1 MTDPHQTDQAS
12 EDHLEEEHDDA
23 AIGQALR
30 YSAIGFV
37 VLASLIGGGV
47 WFATR
52 SEAEPIRDKVEVKP
66 PEIGELPDV
75 VLPSIP
81 LADISLQSGIQFSH
95 ENGAAGEK
103 LIPEMMGSGAAIL
116 DFDSD
121 GDADIIFINSNQWP
135 WDVEKDEAL
144 RSPATMS
151 AWRNQGDCLFVDVT
165 EEVNLDISLYG
176 QGAAVGDYD
185 WDGDPDLYITVV
197 GSNRLLEN
205 RDGKFFDVT
214 ETSGVAGEANAWSS
228 GAGFFDY
235 DNDGDLDLFVCN
247 YLEWNREFD
256 VSQPFQLVGDERAY
270 GRPKAFKGTMPYL
283 FRNEG
288 DGKFTDISETAG
300 IQLLSASKEPL
311 AKSLGVTFC
320 DIDDDGLL
328 DVIVANDTVQNFL
341 FRNNGDDTF
350 EEMAQAV
357 GVAFDEN
364 GRARG
369 AMGLATAWF
378 RNDRSLGIAIGNF
391 ANEMTALYV
400 AHPDTLQFRDEAVPT
415 GLGPDTR
422 LALTFGV
429 CWADMDLDGRL
440 DLVAANGHIET
451 DINRVQPSQHY
462 EQPPQLFWNC
472 GPESLTEFVS
482 LTAEQCGDD
491 LFVPMVGRGVAAA
504 DFDNDGDLDVLIT
517 ACGQSPRLLRNDQ
530 TTGNNWVR
538 INVGRL
544 ADATG
549 AIVELHAGGQ
559 IQRRLVSRTKSYLT
573 AGEETV
579 SFGLGDVDQIEKVRV
594 KPSAS
599 DEWREFTELEVNRIH
614 HLTTASGGLFGT

>member
-1 MTDPHQTDQAS
+1 MIDPHQTDQPHD
-12 EDHLEEEHDDA
+12 EHLEEEHDDA
-23 AIGQALR
+23 VIGQAVR
-30 YSAIGFV
+30 YSAGAIV
-37 VLASLIGGGV
+37 VLAAVIGGGV

-52 SEAEPIRDKVEVKP
+52 PEAEPISPDVIVKP
-66 PEIGELPDV
+66 PEIGDLPDV

-81 LADISLQSGIQFSH
+81 LVDITVQSGITFSH

-121 GDADIIFINSNQWP
+121 GDPDIIFINSNRWP
-135 WDVEKDEAL
+135 WDVEKDETP
-144 RSPATMS
+144 RKPATMS
-151 AWRNQGDCLFVDVT
+151 AWRNEGDWLFVDVT

-176 QGAAVGDYD
+176 QGAAVGDFD
-185 WDGDPDLYITVV
+185 SDGDPDLYITVV

-205 RDGKFFDVT
+205 QGGNFFDVT
-214 ETSGVAGEANAWSS
+214 DTAGVAGANDAWSS
-228 GAGFFDY
+228 SAGFFDY

-256 VSQPFQLVGDERAY
+256 VTQPFQLVGDERGY
-270 GRPKAFKGTMPYL
+270 GRPQAFKGAFSCLY
-283 FRNEG
+283 RNEG
-288 DGKFTDISETAG
+288 DGRFQDVSEAAG
-300 IQLLSASKEPL
+300 IRQLSASGEPL

-320 DIDDDGLL
+320 DIDDDGWL
-328 DVIVANDTVQNFL
+328 DVLVSNDTVQNFL
-341 FRNNGDDTF
+341 FRNKGDDTF
-350 EEMAQAV
+350 EEIAQVV

-391 ANEMTALYV
+391 SNEMTALYV

-440 DLVAANGHIET
+440 DLLAANGHIET
-451 DINRVQPSQHY
+451 DINRVQPHQHY

-482 LTAEQCGDD
+482 LTAEQCGED
-491 LFVPMVGRGVAAA
+491 LFHPMVGRGVTAV
-504 DFDNDGDLDVLIT
+504 DFDADGDLDVLIT

-530 TTGNNWVR
+530 VTGNNWVR

-544 ADATG
+544 ADGTG

-559 IQRRLVSRTKSYLT
+559 IQRRLVSRTRGYLT

-579 SFGLGDVDQIEKVRV
+579 SFGLGTVDQIDQVRV
-594 KPSAS
+594 KPSGS
-599 DEWREFTELEVNRIH
+599 DEWREFAELQVNEVH
-614 HLTTASGGLFGT
+614 HLTTATGGIFNK